1 MEGRSVQPKSNRN
14 HEKEE
19 PVSMWE
25 ETGVGRRVR
34 GVRGE
39 RELGAR
45 CVPGDPGPGS
55 HAEDISTGRGA
66 ALPAGARPQSSH
78 LLHTSASS

>member
-1 MEGRSVQPKSNRN
+1 
-14 HEKEE
+14 
-19 PVSMWE
+19 MWE
-25 ETGVGRRVR
+25 ETGVGRGVR
-34 GVRGE
+34 GVCVE

-55 HAEDISTGRGA
+55 HAEDISTGRWV

-78 LLHTSASS
+78 LLHTSGSS